1 MILAVLFSNS
11 DGNILIERFHGVP
24 AEERLHWR
32 SFLVKLGADN
42 LKGAKN
48 EELLVASHKSVSI
61 VYTMIGDVCLYIV
74 GKDEY
79 DELALAEVIFAIT
92 SAVKDVC
99 GKPPTERLFLD
110 KYGRICLCLD
120 EIVWKG
126 LLENTEKDRVRS
138 RESPFVFSL
147 RAGGGADERS
157 AEVDAR
163 EREAAGRKHWFCY
176 WMLAHPCMAFCKK
189 LRISAPPLSDEI
201 GVVLFGTKETCNEL
215 AKELGGYKHVVVA
228 CDIKVVDEETTNAL
242 QNLPRGTSPVTDAQ
256 HPLRDPPQGT
266 KKDQVDTIADQ
277 MKRHEIKMDCIIFR
291 ESGVRH
297 NAVMDEN
304 DQLLY
309 HFRERSV
316 TKVVQ
321 VDSPTS
327 LLGVLRTRNVLPVTV
342 FRGDL
347 EVWVYKKTSEEK
359 FPTLKKYSDK
369 APASDKFASH
379 EVKVDYE
386 YKSVLEPD
394 TVVPPDQ
401 RIKGYLYGPQVV
413 PISSAEWEAVK
424 FKPEKG
430 VKLLGFTD
438 RSSISR
444 HYFMKD
450 VFSFVPEPGNTK
462 AVAAISALAR
472 AMSEMNKVAILRCV
486 WRQGQGNVALGVLT
500 PNISSAKNVLDSFY
514 FNILP
519 FAEDIREFQFR
530 SFSSLPSSS
539 QPTEEQQ
546 EAADNLVKMLDLA
559 PPGREEILKPDFTP
573 NPMYLD
579 LKSKQPDAN
588 VPPLDKCLK
597 KITEPDPDVIDYQA
611 PLIKKL
617 GNVFELKEN
626 PKKKKARTQDRLT
639 YTGADDQA
647 KLLEEPSAEKVG
659 VSEALYPPK
668 KKAGE
673 IGDHNPVQDFEA
685 MLTQRSSS
693 TWVQTAIEEMQ
704 KYITA
709 LIQDSCDR
717 DNHQKALECLVA
729 LRKAC
734 IIEQEPNE
742 YNGFVTK
749 LCQKFRT
756 AGDAKFLQLLS
767 SKNASLISKEEA
779 PDSDVTEE
787 MASNCLKPEP
797 STQ

>member
-1 MILAVLFSNS
+1 MARNKEALVLLLDVGPSM
-11 DGNILIERFHGVP
+11 HGVLQQV
-24 AEERLHWR
+24 ENIC
-32 SFLVKLGADN
+32 STLV
-42 LKGAKN
+42 
-48 EELLVASHKSVSI
+48 H
-61 VYTMIGDVCLYIV
+61 
-74 GKDEY
+74 
-79 DELALAEVIFAIT
+79 
-92 SAVKDVC
+92 
-99 GKPPTERLFLD
+99 
-110 KYGRICLCLD
+110 
-120 EIVWKG
+120 
-126 LLENTEKDRVRS
+126 
-138 RESPFVFSL
+138 
-147 RAGGGADERS
+147 
-157 AEVDAR
+157 
-163 EREAAGRKHWFCY
+163 
-176 WMLAHPCMAFCKK
+176 KK
-189 LRISAPPLSDEI
+189 LVYNKSDEI

-215 AKELGGYKHVVVA
+215 AKELGGYNHVVVA
-228 CDIKVVDEETTNAL
+228 RDIKVVDEGTTNAL
-242 QNLPRGTSPVTDAQ
+242 QNLPRGTSPGDFLDAIVVGLDMLIRKFGNMKGKQRMCLITDAQ

-277 MKRHEIKMDCIIFR
+277 MKRHEIKMDCIVFR
-291 ESGVRH
+291 ESGVPH

-327 LLGVLRTRNVLPVTV
+327 LLGALRTRNVLPVTV

-347 EVWVYKKTSEEK
+347 EVSSNFKIKVWVYKKTSEEK

-430 VKLLGFTD
+430 VKLLGFTN
-438 RSSISR
+438 RSNISR

-462 AVAAISALAR
+462 AIVAVSSLAR

-486 WRQGQGNVALGVLT
+486 WRHGQGNVALGVLT
-500 PNISSAKNVLDSFY
+500 PNISSVKNVTDSFY

-573 NPMYLD
+573 NPMLERFYKFLD

-597 KITEPDPDVIDYQA
+597 RITEPDPDVIDYQA
-611 PLIKKL
+611 PVIKKI
-617 GNVFELKEN
+617 GNAFELKEN

-639 YTGADDQA
+639 YTAADDQA

-659 VSEALYPPK
+659 IAEILFPAEEKV
-668 KKAGE
+668 E

-685 MLTQRSSS
+685 MLAQRSSS
-693 TWVQTAIEEMQ
+693 TWVQKATVEMQ

-709 LIQDSCDR
+709 LIQDTRDG

-734 IIEQEPNE
+734 IIEQEPKE
-742 YNGFVTK
+742 YNGFLTK
-749 LCQKFRT
+749 LYQKYKT
-756 AGDAKFLQLLS
+756 ADDAKFFQFLL

-787 MASNCLKPEP
+787 MVRNFCPKPEP
-797 STQ
+797 FSQ

>member
-1 MILAVLFSNS
+1 MARNKEALVLLLDVGPSM
-11 DGNILIERFHGVP
+11 HGVLQQV
-24 AEERLHWR
+24 ENVC
-32 SFLVKLGADN
+32 STLVL
-42 LKGAKN
+42 
-48 EELLVASHKSVSI
+48 
-61 VYTMIGDVCLYIV
+61 
-74 GKDEY
+74 
-79 DELALAEVIFAIT
+79 
-92 SAVKDVC
+92 
-99 GKPPTERLFLD
+99 
-110 KYGRICLCLD
+110 
-120 EIVWKG
+120 
-126 LLENTEKDRVRS
+126 
-138 RESPFVFSL
+138 
-147 RAGGGADERS
+147 
-157 AEVDAR
+157 
-163 EREAAGRKHWFCY
+163 
-176 WMLAHPCMAFCKK
+176 KK
-189 LRISAPPLSDEI
+189 LVYNRSDEI

-228 CDIKVVDEETTNAL
+228 RDIKVVDEETTHAL
-242 QNLPRGTSPVTDAQ
+242 QNLPRGTSPGDFLDAIVVGLDMLIRKFGNMKGKQRMCLITDAQ

-266 KKDQVDTIADQ
+266 KKEQVDTIADQ
-277 MKRHEIKMDCIIFR
+277 MKKHEMKMDCIVFR
-291 ESGVRH
+291 ESGVLH

-316 TKVVQ
+316 AKVVQ

-327 LLGVLRTRNVLPVTV
+327 LLGALRTRNILPVTV

-347 EVWVYKKTSEEK
+347 EVSSNFKIKVWVYKKTSEEK
-359 FPTLKKYSDK
+359 FPSLKKYSDK
-369 APASDKFASH
+369 APASDKFATH

-438 RSSISR
+438 RSSIFR

-450 VFSFVPEPGNTK
+450 VFSFVPEPGNRK
-462 AVAAISALAR
+462 AAVAVSALAR
-472 AMSEMNKVAILRCV
+472 AMSEMDKVGILRCV

-500 PNISSAKNVLDSFY
+500 PNISSVRNVPDSFY

-530 SFSSLPSSS
+530 SFSSLPASS

-573 NPMYLD
+573 NPMLERFYSFLD

-588 VPPLDKCLK
+588 VPPLNKCLK
-597 KITEPDPDVIDYQA
+597 RITEPVIDYQA

-617 GNVFELKEN
+617 GNAFELKEN

-639 YTGADDQA
+639 YTGADDQT
-647 KLLEEPSAEKVG
+647 KSLDELSAEKAG
-659 VSEALYPPK
+659 VLEALYPPK
-668 KKAGE
+668 EKVGG
-673 IGDHNPVQDFEA
+673 IGDHSPVQDFEA
-685 MLTQRSSS
+685 MLSQRSSS
-693 TWVQTAIEEMQ
+693 AWVQKAIEEMQ

-709 LIQDSCDR
+709 LIQDSPDGDYHR
-717 DNHQKALECLVA
+717 KALECLAA

-734 IIEQEPNE
+734 IIEQEPKE
-742 YNGFVTK
+742 YNGFLTK
-749 LCQKFRT
+749 LCQEFR
-756 AGDAKFLQLLS
+756 AVDDAKFFQLLL

-787 MASNCLKPEP
+787 MARNFCLKSEP
-797 STQ
+797 SSQ

>member
-1 MILAVLFSNS
+1 MARNK
-11 DGNILIERFHGVP
+11 
-24 AEERLHWR
+24 
-32 SFLVKLGADN
+32 LVYN
-42 LKGAKN
+42 
-48 EELLVASHKSVSI
+48 
-61 VYTMIGDVCLYIV
+61 
-74 GKDEY
+74 
-79 DELALAEVIFAIT
+79 
-92 SAVKDVC
+92 
-99 GKPPTERLFLD
+99 R
-110 KYGRICLCLD
+110 
-120 EIVWKG
+120 
-126 LLENTEKDRVRS
+126 
-138 RESPFVFSL
+138 
-147 RAGGGADERS
+147 
-157 AEVDAR
+157 
-163 EREAAGRKHWFCY
+163 
-176 WMLAHPCMAFCKK
+176 
-189 LRISAPPLSDEI
+189 SDEI

-228 CDIKVVDEETTNAL
+228 RDIKVVDEETTNAL
-242 QNLPRGTSPVTDAQ
+242 KNLPRGTSPGKQRMCLVTDAQ

-327 LLGVLRTRNVLPVTV
+327 LLGALRTRNVLPVTV

-424 FKPEKG
+424 FKPEKVLRPDVSNG
-430 VKLLGFTD
+430 DTVHLFYFN
-438 RSSISR
+438 R

-500 PNISSAKNVLDSFY
+500 PNISSAKNVTDSFF

-519 FAEDIREFQFR
+519 FVEDLREFQFR

-573 NPMYLD
+573 NPMLERFYRYLD

-659 VSEALYPPK
+659 VLEVLYPPK
-668 KKAGE
+668 EKAGE
-673 IGDHNPVQDFEA
+673 IGDHNPVQDFET
-685 MLTQRSSS
+685 MLAQRSSS
-693 TWVQTAIEEMQ
+693 TWVQKAIEEMQ
-704 KYITA
+704 KYINA
-709 LIQDSCDR
+709 LIQDSCDQ

-734 IIEQEPNE
+734 IIEQEPEE
-742 YNGFVTK
+742 YNGFLTK

-756 AGDAKFLQLLS
+756 ADDAKFFELLS

-779 PDSDVTEE
+779 PDR
-787 MASNCLKPEP
+787 
-797 STQ
+797 